1 MYAEA
6 WAYWIDT
13 LTFFDGVKWGLWLH
27 GAPYGYHSQVPT
39 RDLKMYANGLVRYL
53 EYGGVVRGGWVASKC
68 EEDGKVG

>member
-1 MYAEA
+1 MDRYLD
-6 WAYWIDT
+6 IF
-13 LTFFDGVKWGLWLH
+13 LTGKMGDLAARG
-27 GAPYGYHSQVPT
+27 PYGYYSQVPT